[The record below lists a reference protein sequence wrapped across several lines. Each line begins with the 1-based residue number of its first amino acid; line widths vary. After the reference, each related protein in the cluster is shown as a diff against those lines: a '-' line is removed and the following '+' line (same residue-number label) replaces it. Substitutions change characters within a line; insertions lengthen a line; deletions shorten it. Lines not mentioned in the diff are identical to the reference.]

1 MMHDAVRGD
10 AQLTL
15 FGALRQDP
23 QRITE
28 AEKGLTAHAQTFQ
41 QALAQLRALPL
52 SKPSQDALAVAEPL
66 VKKYIGGSPTSFR

>member
-28 AEKGLTAHAQTFQ
+28 AEKGLSAHAQTFQ

-66 VKKYIGGSPTSFR
+66 VKKYIGGSPTSFL

>member
-1 MMHDAVRGD
+1 MKHDAVRGD
-10 AQLTL
+10 AQPALL
-15 FGALRQDP
+15 GALRQDP

-28 AEKGLTAHAQTFQ
+28 AEKGLSAHAQTFQ